1 MGNRGDGMSIFFSA
15 GMPRSGSTLLWSL
28 LCQNPL
34 NHLSPKNNGLIE
46 AVVRESNDWTT
57 REGFKAAGIAAM
69 TPRMRGFLRGM
80 FPAFYP
86 ELTDGK
92 AVFDDSRGW
101 LAQIPLLEDILER
114 RVQIIVTVRDVKGV
128 CASWENLFR
137 KHQLTRPQR
146 SDEQRVNGAT
156 SLQRCQQYMRADAT
170 TGMWCNWLKDAFET
184 GLSDR
189 LMIVPNAKLVAEP
202 IGVVALI
209 HQALGL
215 PEFVCDPDNVAG
227 DPEEADIQ
235 TYGLP
240 VHSLRQQV
248 DASAMGRGNELPQDA
263 QQWLDENF
271 PSINNLAA
279 GPVIVFGQPFS
290 EPEAE

>member
-1 MGNRGDGMSIFFSA
+1 MNDNLYFMA
-15 GMPRSGSTLLWSL
+15 GAPRSGSTLLWSL
-28 LCQNPL
+28 LRQNPV

-46 AVVRESNDWTT
+46 TVVRESNDWAT
-57 REGFKAAGIAAM
+57 REGYKAAGIAAM
-69 TPRMRGFLRGM
+69 APRIRGFIRGM

-86 ELTDGK
+86 ELSEGK

-101 LAQIPLLEDILER
+101 LAQISLLEEILER

-137 KHQLTRPQR
+137 KNQLTRPQR

-189 LMIVPNAKLVAEP
+189 LIIVPNATLVANP

-215 PEFVCDPDNVAG
+215 PEFVCDPGNVEG
-227 DPEEADIQ
+227 DPVDADLQ

-240 VHSLRQQV
+240 VHSLRKQV
-248 DASAMGRGNELPQDA
+248 DSSAMNRGASLPLDA
-263 QQWLDENF
+263 CQWIDENF

-279 GPVIVFGQPFS
+279 GPVTVFGQPFS
-290 EPEAE
+290 EPEG

>member
-1 MGNRGDGMSIFFSA
+1 MSLFFLS

-28 LCQNPL
+28 LSQNPA

-46 AVVRESNDWTT
+46 TVVRESNDWTT

-69 TPRMRGFLRGM
+69 APRMRGFLRGM

-86 ELTDGK
+86 ELAKGK

-101 LAQIPLLEDILER
+101 LAQIPLLEEILER

-137 KHQLTRPQR
+137 KNQLTRPQR
-146 SDEQRVNGAT
+146 SDEQRINGAT
-156 SLQRCQQYMRADAT
+156 SLQRCQQYMQAGAT

-184 GLSDR
+184 DLSDR
-189 LMIVPNAKLVAEP
+189 LIIVPNAKLVANP

-215 PEFVCDPDNVAG
+215 PEFICDPDNVEG
-227 DPEEADIQ
+227 DPVDADLQ

-240 VHSLRQQV
+240 VHSLRRSV
-248 DASAMGRGNELPQDA
+248 DASALGRGNELPQDA
-263 QQWLDENF
+263 QQWLDDNF

-279 GPVIVFGQPFS
+279 GPIIAFGQPFEEKEES
-290 EPEAE
+290 ANAAEAA